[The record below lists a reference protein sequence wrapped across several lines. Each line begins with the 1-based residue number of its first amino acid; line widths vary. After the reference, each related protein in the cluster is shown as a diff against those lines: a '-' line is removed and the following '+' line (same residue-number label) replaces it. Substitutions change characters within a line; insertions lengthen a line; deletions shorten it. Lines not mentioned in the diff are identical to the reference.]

1 MESGPQQPRTRSGQ
15 LRGDGRTFGERGKN
29 GGGRQVV
36 FYDKT
41 LESKGEVDAVRMEA
55 RYFKKHAHGA
65 FSLLA
70 QAEDQGRFTS
80 QIAGL
85 IGGAIR
91 FIDRGG
97 GAETHLDRCDPLPWW
112 SAVIDL
118 LGMQRVVVR
127 RAAPALQRAME
138 YVRDAW
144 SVNFALTFE
153 IAESQGRNGEA
164 VVLDLL
170 RLMVRAGKA
179 KLNAGYRP
187 GVKALGLEFGRLLA
201 P

>member
-1 MESGPQQPRTRSGQ
+1 
-15 LRGDGRTFGERGKN
+15 
-29 GGGRQVV
+29 
-36 FYDKT
+36 
-41 LESKGEVDAVRMEA
+41 
-55 RYFKKHAHGA
+55 
-65 FSLLA
+65 
-70 QAEDQGRFTS
+70 
-80 QIAGL
+80 
-85 IGGAIR
+85 
-91 FIDRGG
+91 
-97 GAETHLDRCDPLPWW
+97 
-112 SAVIDL
+112 
-118 LGMQRVVVR
+118 
-127 RAAPALQRAME
+127 ME

-144 SVNFALTFE
+144 SVNFALTFD